1 MNNHLTTVSYENI
14 DFTVG
19 KKGDRLLNYIVKD
32 SSYDI
37 IIISTYLKSDLK
49 YCTTIS
55 GIPHDKIDF
64 LINLLKQYTWTIEPS
79 KGIKAYNRDH
89 KPILLREYIKTKLH
103 NLYPK
108 ISLTVS
114 ETSPNIKSYI
124 ESIHKNLIKSA

>member
-1 MNNHLTTVSYENI
+1 MNKHLTTVSYENI

-64 LINLLKQYTWTIEPS
+64 LINLLKQYTWTIEAS

-89 KPILLREYIKTKLH
+89 KPILLRKYK
-103 NLYPK
+103 K
-108 ISLTVS
+108 IAK
-114 ETSPNIKSYI
+114 NNFFD
-124 ESIHKNLIKSA
+124 IHPPVW